1 MDNREEIQQLL
12 HEIQKLNEQLYVQ
25 KRQIDALKEQLIK
38 LTGDSYPQLTKS
50 HTKPDSQRATENFI
64 GLKLIH
70 FIGIIVLVIGLS
82 IGVKYAIDKD
92 LISPAMRVA
101 LAYSAGFILFI
112 VSMQLKS
119 KYKGFSAILFSGGM
133 ASLYFTTYGAYVY
146 YQLFPFAVAFVVMI
160 LLTIYTV
167 YQAIKYDRQ
176 EIALLGLV
184 GAYGI
189 PFLISKNADRADLFF
204 LYISFINLAVSYL
217 AVRKAWKNVSR
228 VANAITLFLFLG
240 WVIERFNV
248 KWQLVGT
255 LFLVFFFLLFQATIV
270 AVKLVYKTRFTQNDT
285 YQVLLNNIALFV
297 SSLFLF
303 GYTFA
308 NADISLITI
317 CICII
322 CALQAL
328 FVYLSWKDE
337 VLMQRMLLALSLIF
351 FVLFIAFEWTGV
363 TVTFLW
369 LLTSVLLFFIGI
381 VRRSVPARMA
391 AIMLMGITLL
401 KLVVVDSLTFT
412 TIQKIVSYLALGVLL
427 LFVSFFYQKF
437 KDQLFG
443 DG

>member
-1 MDNREEIQQLL
+1 MDNSEEIQQILR
-12 HEIQKLNEQLYVQ
+12 EIQKLNEQLYDQ
-25 KRQIDALKEQLIK
+25 KRQIDALKDRFLK
-38 LTGDSYPQLTKS
+38 LTGTTFPQQQKTHIKS
-50 HTKPDSQRATENFI
+50 ISQRATENFI

-101 LAYSAGFILFI
+101 LAYSAGIVLFILSI
-112 VSMQLKS
+112 RLKS
-119 KYKGFSAILFSGGM
+119 KYKLFSAILFSGGM

-146 YQLFPFAVAFVVMI
+146 YQLFPFAITFGIMI
-160 LLTIYTV
+160 ILTIYTV
-167 YQAIKYDRQ
+167 YQAISYNQQ

-204 LYISFINLAVSYL
+204 LYISLINVAVSYL
-217 AVRKAWKNVSR
+217 AVRKVWKNVSR
-228 VANAITLFLFLG
+228 VANGITLFLFMG
-240 WVIERFNV
+240 WVIARFNI
-248 KWQLVGT
+248 KWQLAGT
-255 LFLVFFFLLFQATIV
+255 FFLAFFFLLFTATIV
-270 AVKLVYKTRFTQNDT
+270 AVKLVHKSRFTMNDT

-303 GYTFA
+303 GYSFA

-317 CICII
+317 CICMI
-322 CALQAL
+322 CALQAFL
-328 FVYLSWKDE
+328 IYVTWKDE
-337 VLMQRMLLALSLIF
+337 LLMQRMLLALALIF
-351 FVLFIAFEWTGV
+351 FVLFIAFKWTGV
-363 TVTFLW
+363 IVTFLW
-369 LLTSVLLFFIGI
+369 LLTSVLLFIIGI

-391 AIMLMGITLL
+391 AIFLMGITLL
-401 KLVVVDSLTFT
+401 KLIAVDSLTFT
-412 TIQKIVSYLALGVLL
+412 TIQKIVSYLALGILL

>member
-12 HEIQKLNEQLYVQ
+12 HEIQKLNEQLYDQ
-25 KRQIDALKEQLIK
+25 KKQIDALKERLIK
-38 LTGDSYPQLTKS
+38 LTGIPNPSFQ
-50 HTKPDSQRATENFI
+50 KPTIKHGRERATENFI

-70 FIGIIVLVIGLS
+70 IIGIIVLVIGLS

-101 LAYSAGFILFI
+101 LAYSAGIVLFI
-112 VSMQLKS
+112 ISMQLKS

-146 YQLFPFAVAFVVMI
+146 YQLFPFAVAFALMI
-160 LLTIYTV
+160 LLTVYTV

-176 EIALLGLV
+176 EIALLGMV

-204 LYISFINLAVSYL
+204 LYISFINIAVCYL
-217 AVRKAWKNVSR
+217 AVRKMWKNVSR

-240 WVIERFNV
+240 WVIARFNV
-248 KWQLVGT
+248 KWQMVGT
-255 LFLVFFFLLFQATIV
+255 FFLAFFFLLFLATIV
-270 AVKLVYKTRFTQNDT
+270 AVKLVHKTKFTLNDT
-285 YQVLLNNIALFV
+285 YQLLLNNIALFV
-297 SSLFLF
+297 SSLYLF
-303 GYTFA
+303 GYSFA

-317 CICII
+317 SICMI
-322 CALQAL
+322 CLLQAL
-328 FVYLSWKDE
+328 FIYLSSKDE
-337 VLMQRMLLALSLIF
+337 VVMQRMLLALSLIF
-351 FVLFIAFEWTGV
+351 FVLFIAFKFTGV

-369 LLTSVLLFFIGI
+369 LLTSVFLFAIGI
-381 VRRSVPARMA
+381 FRRSVPARMA
-391 AIMLMGITLL
+391 AILLMGVTLL
-401 KLVVVDSLTFT
+401 KLVVIDSLTFT

>member
-12 HEIQKLNEQLYVQ
+12 REIQKLNDQLYDQ
-25 KRQIDALKEQLIK
+25 KRQIDALKERLIK
-38 LTGDSYPQLTKS
+38 LTGGPQPQLQKS
-50 HTKPDSQRATENFI
+50 HARKGRERATENFI

-92 LISPAMRVA
+92 LISPGMRVA
-101 LAYSAGFILFI
+101 LAYLAGIVLFI
-112 VSMQLKS
+112 VSLRLKRN
-119 KYKGFSAILFSGGM
+119 YKLFSAILFSGGM

-146 YQLFPFAVAFVVMI
+146 YQLFPFAITFVIMI
-160 LLTIYTV
+160 ILTIYTV
-167 YQAIKYDRQ
+167 YQAISYDQQ

-204 LYISFINLAVSYL
+204 LYISFINVAVCYL
-217 AVRKAWKNVSR
+217 AVRKSWKNVSR
-228 VANAITLFLFLG
+228 VANAISLFLFMG
-240 WVIERFNV
+240 WVIARFSI
-248 KWQLVGT
+248 KWQLAGT
-255 LFLVFFFLLFQATIV
+255 FFLAFFFILFLVTII
-270 AVKLVYKTRFTQNDT
+270 AVKLVHKTKFTLNDT
-285 YQVLLNNIALFV
+285 YQLLLNNIALFV

-317 CICII
+317 CLCII
-322 CALQAL
+322 CLIQAL
-328 FVYLSWKDE
+328 FIYLSWKDE
-337 VLMQRMLLALSLIF
+337 LLMQRMLLALSLIF
-351 FVLFIAFEWTGV
+351 FVLFIAFRWTGLI
-363 TVTFLW
+363 VTFLW
-369 LLTSVLLFFIGI
+369 LLTAVLLFVMGI

-391 AIMLMGITLL
+391 AIFLMGITLL
-401 KLVVVDSLTFT
+401 KLVMIDSLTFT
-412 TIQKIVSYLALGVLL
+412 TIQKIVSYLALGILL

>member
-12 HEIQKLNEQLYVQ
+12 HEIQKLNEQLYDQ
-25 KRQIDALKEQLIK
+25 KRQIDALKERLIK
-38 LTGDSYPQLTKS
+38 LTGTSYPQIQ
-50 HTKPDSQRATENFI
+50 KPQANRGRERATENFI

-70 FIGIIVLVIGLS
+70 IIGIIVLVIGLS

-101 LAYSAGFILFI
+101 LAYSAGIVLFI
-112 VSMQLKS
+112 ISMQLKS

-146 YQLFPFAVAFVVMI
+146 YQLFPFAVAFAIMI
-160 LLTIYTV
+160 ILTIYTV

-204 LYISFINLAVSYL
+204 LYISLINIAVSYL
-217 AVRKAWKNVSR
+217 AVRKIWKNVGR
-228 VANAITLFLFLG
+228 VANAITLFLFMG
-240 WVIERFNV
+240 WVIARFNL

-255 LFLVFFFLLFQATIV
+255 LFLAFFFLLFLISIA
-270 AVKLVYKTRFTQNDT
+270 AVKLVHKARFTLNDT

-308 NADISLITI
+308 KADISLITI

-322 CALQAL
+322 CTLQAL

-337 VLMQRMLLALSLIF
+337 VVMQRMLLSLSLIF
-351 FVLFIAFEWTGV
+351 FVLFIAFKWTGV

-369 LLTSVLLFFIGI
+369 LLTSVLLFVIGV

-391 AIMLMGITLL
+391 AILLMGVTLL